1 MGRRGSAGGWEDW
14 KLIYFLLPAHLCP
27 LVPTAYQANTQPSPH
42 LCASQQIIPDH
53 HLKVI
58 TTTIT
63 IFTTIIN
70 VASIRSS
77 QIFVS
82 HRNEINEVVL
92 MYMATQIADGM
103 RYLDSFQHIEY

>member
-1 MGRRGSAGGWEDW
+1 MLVVEKIENLFTSCS
-14 KLIYFLLPAHLCP
+14 PPTCAHLCP

>member
-1 MGRRGSAGGWEDW
+1 MVEKIENLFTSCS
-14 KLIYFLLPAHLCP
+14 PPTCAHLCP
-27 LVPTAYQANTQPSPH
+27 LPPPHQANTQPSPH
-42 LCASQQIIPDH
+42 LCAKDH

-63 IFTTIIN
+63 IFTIIIN
-70 VASIRSS
+70 VGSIRSS

-103 RYLDSFQHIEY
+103 RYLDRLQHIGN